1 VISVD
6 EALARVFALAT
17 PPEVEHVPL
26 RAAANRV
33 LLGSVS
39 ATRAQPPFESSAMDG
54 YAVAADAPA
63 PGDSFRVIGTA
74 AAGAAFRGRVGP
86 GEAVRI
92 FTGAPVPE
100 GGIRV
105 IIQEDV
111 EAAGDRITLKSGL
124 DGGTNIRPAGSDFAA
139 GATMSG
145 PLRLRPVDLARLA
158 AMNVPVV
165 PVARR
170 PEVAVIATG
179 DELVMPGEIP
189 RDDQIVASN
198 AFALA
203 AMNVP
208 VVPVARRP
216 EVAVIATGDELVM
229 PGEIPRDDQ
238 IVASNAFALA
248 AMVEAEG
255 GTARMLPI
263 ARDTEWALTAAFDA
277 ARGAD
282 LIVTIG
288 GASVGDLDLVGAV
301 AGDRGLDRAFYKIA
315 MRPGKPLMAG
325 RLDGAAMLGL
335 PGNPVSAIVCAH
347 LFLLPLLRVMQGL
360 PAERAPRARAP
371 LAAPL
376 GPNGPREHYMRAV
389 LGPEGLTAAGNQ
401 DSSLLSVLSAANALI
416 VRPVSDGPRVAGEI
430 VEYLPL

>member
-145 PLRLRPVDLARLA
+145 PLRLRPVDLAR
-158 AMNVPVV
+158 
-165 PVARR
+165 
-170 PEVAVIATG
+170 
-179 DELVMPGEIP
+179 
-189 RDDQIVASN
+189 
-198 AFALA
+198 LA

>member
-54 YAVAADAPA
+54 DAGAADAPA

-145 PLRLRPVDLARLA
+145 PLRLRPVDLAR
-158 AMNVPVV
+158 
-165 PVARR
+165 
-170 PEVAVIATG
+170 
-179 DELVMPGEIP
+179 
-189 RDDQIVASN
+189 
-198 AFALA
+198 LA